1 MEEVRYGAGG
11 KIMVNQPRKVEPVE
25 KTAKVKK
32 EKKQPLQEIYG
43 DSEKDGFDEEL
54 EGEDNELLN
63 HLTNMLRLR
72 QLTTLLMMMDILKI
86 YLMTL

>member
-43 DSEKDGFDEEL
+43 EGEKDPDGFDEEHGD
-54 EGEDNELLN
+54 GE
-63 HLTNMLRLR
+63 
-72 QLTTLLMMMDILKI
+72 
-86 YLMTL
+86 

>member
-11 KIMVNQPRKVEPVE
+11 VPMVKQPRKVEPVE
-25 KTAKVKK
+25 QTAKVKK

-54 EGEDNELLN
+54 EGEDNGC
-63 HLTNMLRLR
+63 
-72 QLTTLLMMMDILKI
+72 
-86 YLMTL
+86 